1 MTKLN
6 RSPVTLLRIAFGLV
20 WLVDAFFKWQP
31 GFRGSFAAMI
41 QGMVTSQPG
50 IVKPW
55 FQFWALIATNT
66 GHLLPDLTAVTETA
80 IGVALILGFARRPV
94 YLMGGL
100 YALFVWAVGEG
111 FGGPYAL
118 GTSTDVGAAPIYAFV
133 FACLFMLDAR
143 DNATVLSLERITVRA
158 RNALDPRQAEASR
171 DESAALEALRRQASE
186 SVAQS
191 RR

>member
-6 RSPVTLLRIAFGLV
+6 RSPATVLRVAFGLV

-31 GFRGSFAAMI
+31 GFRRSFAAMI

-80 IGVALILGFARRPV
+80 IGVALILGIARRSV
-94 YLMGGL
+94 YVMGGL

-118 GTSTDVGAAPIYAFV
+118 GVSTDVGAAPIYAFV

-143 DNATVLSLERITVRA
+143 ENAMTLSLQRITMRA
-158 RNALDPRQAEASR
+158 RNSFDPRLADASR
-171 DESAALEALRRQASE
+171 EDPAEVDYPAVLTQR
-186 SVAQS
+186 
-191 RR
+191 

>member
-1 MTKLN
+1 MTKFN
-6 RSPVTLLRIAFGLV
+6 RSPATLLRVLFGVV

-31 GFRGSFAAMI
+31 GFRSSFAAMI

-55 FQFWALIATNT
+55 FQFWALIATHT

-94 YLMGGL
+94 YVMGGL

-118 GTSTDVGAAPIYAFV
+118 GISTDVGAAPIYAFV

-143 DNATVLSLERITVRA
+143 ENAMVLSLQRITVRA
-158 RNALDPRQAEASR
+158 RSALDPRLAEASR
-171 DESAALEALRRQASE
+171 DETAALEALRRQASTNT
-186 SVAQS
+186 AQ
-191 RR
+191 RRR

>member
-1 MTKLN
+1 MTKFN
-6 RSPVTLLRIAFGLV
+6 RSPATLLRVLFGFV

-31 GFRGSFAAMI
+31 GFRSSFAAMI

-55 FQFWALIATNT
+55 FQFWALIATHT

-94 YLMGGL
+94 YVMGGL

-118 GTSTDVGAAPIYAFV
+118 GISTDVGAAPIYAFV

-143 DNATVLSLERITVRA
+143 ENAMVLSLQRITVRA
-158 RNALDPRQAEASR
+158 RNALDPRLAEASR
-171 DESAALEALRRQASE
+171 DETAALDALRRQASD
-186 SVAQS
+186 SVAQG

>member
-1 MTKLN
+1 MSKLN
-6 RSPVTLLRIAFGLV
+6 RSPATLLRVLFGIV

-31 GFRGSFAAMI
+31 GFRSSFAAMI

-55 FQFWALIATNT
+55 FQFWALIATHT

-94 YLMGGL
+94 YVMGGL

-118 GTSTDVGAAPIYAFV
+118 GISTDVGAAPIYAFV
-133 FACLFMLDAR
+133 FACLFILDAR
-143 DNATVLSLERITVRA
+143 ENAMVLSLQRITVRA
-158 RNALDPRQAEASR
+158 RNALDPRLAEASR
-171 DESAALEALRRQASE
+171 DETTALDALRRQASD
-186 SVAQS
+186 SVAPG